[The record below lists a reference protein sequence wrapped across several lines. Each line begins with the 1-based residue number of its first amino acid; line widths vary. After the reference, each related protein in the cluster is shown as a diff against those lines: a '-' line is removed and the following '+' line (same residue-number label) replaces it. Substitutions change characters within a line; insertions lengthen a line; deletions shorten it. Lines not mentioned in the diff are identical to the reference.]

1 MKAEGQK
8 ARPQKVTHGRQI
20 RDGEVVRVHTPP
32 PHQTDDEVGSIEEDG
47 DLLGDENDHQSV
59 CHHLLCMTYKSNS
72 NSNIGLPATKQQIGS
87 R

>member
-8 ARPQKVTHGRQI
+8 ASPQKVTHGRKI

-47 DLLGDENDHQSV
+47 DLEEDENDHQSV
-59 CHHLLCMTYKSNS
+59 CHHLLYMTYNS
-72 NSNIGLPATKQQIGS
+72 NSNIHVPATKQQIGS